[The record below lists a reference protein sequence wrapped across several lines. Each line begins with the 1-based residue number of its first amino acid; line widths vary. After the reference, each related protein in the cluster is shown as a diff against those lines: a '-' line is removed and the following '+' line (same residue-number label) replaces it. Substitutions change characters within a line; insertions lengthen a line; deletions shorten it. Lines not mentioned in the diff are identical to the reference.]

1 MFKKAYVRGVLSGL
15 IQSGQAAFPS
25 EEKAAACADYVAERI
40 DIPLFDEKSA
50 AVQVPL
56 AVTAKIAGVL
66 IDASNSFKQAGEKLV
81 EPAKLASIEDLAK
94 VAHANVVHLMKI
106 AEGSTIEGGDK
117 GNKPEGAA
125 AAETKMDN
133 AARPSGYAEDS
144 RGKTEVDT
152 RPGAVGKEQ
161 EHPKAPSESPSGDNS
176 VKEQSR
182 TASLG
187 ALIQKMAEGS
197 TLLGGDKGNKPDQ
210 ATAAE
215 AKMDHAQ
222 RPWPSYAHLPS
233 QGAAGEIPGMVRGP
247 AVVGRETPH
256 PNAPSNSPSGS
267 NSVIE
272 HSQKAAEDA
281 AFLTVFKK
289 TASEVLPHM
298 AGLELNEDEKIAH
311 VKTMMGY
318 TDEQRARHI
327 ISLQRAK
334 TAAAA
339 TVGQPAGNGLPSG
352 HPYGTEHN
360 PEVSA
365 KTKTYDGRAG
375 NQKQSSLAEVIE
387 AAKKDDDKGGEKK
400 DEKKDE
406 KKEEEKKEASL
417 LDRIQSIGAAAPAA

>member
-1 MFKKAYVRGVLSGL
+1 MFKKAYVRGILSGL
-15 IQSGQAAFPS
+15 VQSGQAAFPS

-56 AVTAKIAGVL
+56 AVTAKVAGAL
-66 IDASNSFKQAGEKLV
+66 IDASNAFKQAGEKLV
-81 EPAKLASIEDLAK
+81 EPAKLASVEDLAK
-94 VAHANVVHLMKI
+94 VAHAHVMHLMKI

-117 GNKPEGAA
+117 GNKPEGAP

-133 AARPSGYAEDS
+133 AARPAGYAEDS

-182 TASLG
+182 TAALG
-187 ALIQKMAEGS
+187 EMIKKMAEGS

-215 AKMDHAQ
+215 SKMDHAA
-222 RPWPSYAHLPS
+222 RPWPSYANFGERG
-233 QGAAGEIPGMVRGP
+233 QGSAGEMAAHVKGP

-256 PNAPSNSPSGS
+256 PNAPSNSPSGT

-281 AFLTVFKK
+281 AFLSVFKK
-289 TASEVLPHM
+289 TAAEVLPHM
-298 AGLELNEDEKIAH
+298 EGLELNEDEKIAH

-327 ISLQRAK
+327 LGLQRAK

-339 TVGQPAGNGLPSG
+339 TTQPAGGGGLPGG

-360 PEVSA
+360 PEVTA
-365 KTKTYDGRAG
+365 KTKTYDGRVG
-375 NQKQSSLAEVIE
+375 NQKQGGLADALE
-387 AAKKDDDKGGEKK
+387 AAKKDDDKSG
-400 DEKKDE
+400 EKKDE
-406 KKEEEKKEASL
+406 KKEEKEKEASL
-417 LDRIQSIGAAAPAA
+417 LDRINRLGAAPPAA